1 MGLDLFIRSQF
12 LKFFNL
18 VEQTG
23 EYFLFFWN
31 SLLKIFKAPFR
42 FEEILKHVEF
52 IGIRSLGI
60 IILTGG
66 FTGLALTLQIWLGFS
81 LVGAPNL
88 VGPTV
93 ALGIFRE
100 LGPVLTGLIVSA
112 RAGGAMAARLGT
124 MKVTEQIEALKVMG
138 VNPIQYLVAPR
149 VLASVLVAPIL
160 CGVFDFM
167 AMGSSYFL
175 SVSVLDMDGAIFLDK
190 IFRWIKPSDIYEGL
204 IKASVFGLIFST
216 ICTYKGY
223 HTKGGAKG
231 VGEATNSGV
240 VLSMVFI
247 IIFDYVL
254 TNVIRVYF
262 WFVS

>member
-1 MGLDLFIRSQF
+1 MGLLKSQY
-12 LKFFNL
+12 LKVINL
-18 VEQTG
+18 VEETG
-23 EYFLFFWN
+23 EYFLFSWN
-31 SLLKIFKAPFR
+31 AVVKLFVAPFR
-42 FEEILKHVEF
+42 FDEILKHIEF

-124 MKVTEQIEALKVMG
+124 MRVTEQIEALKVMG
-138 VNPIQYLVAPR
+138 VNPVQFLVSPR
-149 VLASVLVAPIL
+149 VLASVLVAPLL

-167 AMGSSYFL
+167 AMGSSYLL

-190 IFRWIKPSDIYEGL
+190 IYRWILARDIYEGL

-254 TNVIRVYF
+254 TNMIRVYF
-262 WFVS
+262 WLVP